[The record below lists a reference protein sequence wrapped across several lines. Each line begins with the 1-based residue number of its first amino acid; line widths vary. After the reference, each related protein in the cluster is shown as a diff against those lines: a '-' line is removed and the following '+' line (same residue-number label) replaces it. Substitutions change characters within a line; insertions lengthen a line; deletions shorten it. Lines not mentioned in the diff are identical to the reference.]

1 MLSFAAGIYG
11 SNPPKKGNKGNN
23 GCVSGVPTVSTY
35 ERLAFGGE
43 FGTVGPTTSQ
53 MASVPADTRLHDAA
67 AEVRDRVAYRALLA
81 FTFVLFVRPQDTI
94 PVLDPL
100 HLAEVFGTFGIL
112 ALGIGRLN
120 RGAPVTK
127 MSLELVAVLAFGA
140 IMLATAPFSIWP
152 GGAVGV
158 VTDLFSKVI
167 VVFVLILNT
176 LTTRTRFER
185 FVEVVVLSCCYVGVR
200 AVLDYA
206 MGLNLVEDGRAQ
218 GEGGLFG
225 NPNDMALNLV
235 AFLPLAVI
243 LMLGRQRP
251 IVRGI
256 LAIGAPAIVAA
267 IIFSR
272 SRGGTLGLVA
282 MLVVLLFQL
291 RRVKP
296 RVAVIVVAVTLFTI
310 PLLPD
315 SFTQRMSS
323 IIHPEEDVTGSR
335 EARKRLL
342 REAYQAYLD
351 HPVFGLG
358 AGQFLNYNPKERE
371 EVWHQTH
378 NAWLQVASELGT
390 GGLLVFS
397 VIVGSGFLAG
407 LQAVRVLRRSRP
419 RQRLKSREPAEV
431 LARRERLQLYAS
443 AVLASLTGWL
453 VAAMF
458 ASVAY
463 YWTLYLVLGLAIT
476 LRDITLREV
485 GEIGEP
491 ARVLRRAEAA

>member
-1 MLSFAAGIYG
+1 M
-11 SNPPKKGNKGNN
+11 
-23 GCVSGVPTVSTY
+23 STY
-35 ERLAFGGE
+35 ERLAFGGGFE
-43 FGTVGPTTSQ
+43 AIGPTPPKTS
-53 MASVPADTRLHDAA
+53 SDVADSTVLDTE
-67 AEVRDRVAYRALLA
+67 AEGRDYVAYRALLA
-81 FTFVLFVRPQDTI
+81 FTLVLFVRPQDTI
-94 PVLDPL
+94 PILDPL

-112 ALGIGRLN
+112 ALVIGRLN

-127 MSLELVAVLAFGA
+127 MTLELAAILAFAG
-140 IMLATAPFSIWP
+140 IMIGTAPFSIWP

-158 VTDLFSKVI
+158 VTDLFSKVV

-176 LTTRTRFER
+176 LTTRARFER
-185 FVEVVVLSCCYVGVR
+185 FVEIVVLSCCYVGVR

-206 MGLNLVEDGRAQ
+206 MGLNLVEDGRVQ

-235 AFLPLAVI
+235 AFLPLAMI
-243 LMLGRQRP
+243 LALKGQRLL
-251 IVRGI
+251 VRAI
-256 LAIGAPAIVAA
+256 LAIGVPAIVAA

-272 SRGGTLGLVA
+272 SRGGTLGLIG
-282 MLVVLLFQL
+282 MLLVLLFQI
-291 RRVKP
+291 RRVRP
-296 RVAVIVVAVTLFTI
+296 RVAVAVVAVTLFTI
-310 PLLPD
+310 PLLPE
-315 SFTQRMSS
+315 SFTHRMSS
-323 IIHPEEDVTGSR
+323 IFNPEEDPTGSR

-358 AGQFLNYNPKERE
+358 AGQFHNYNPKDRE
-371 EVWHQTH
+371 EVWHEAH

-390 GGLLVFS
+390 GGLLVFAVLVS
-397 VIVGSGFLAG
+397 SGFFAG
-407 LQAVRVLRRSRP
+407 LQAVRVLRRSRA
-419 RQRLKSREPAEV
+419 RYRRKSREPAEM
-431 LARRERLQLYAS
+431 LGRRDGLQLYAS

-485 GEIGEP
+485 GEIRGS
-491 ARVLRRAEAA
+491 ARAVRSAEAA

>member
-1 MLSFAAGIYG
+1 MPI
-11 SNPPKKGNKGNN
+11 
-23 GCVSGVPTVSTY
+23 VSAY
-35 ERLAFGGE
+35 ERLAFSGG
-43 FGTVGPTTSQ
+43 FSAVGLTSPQ
-53 MASVPADTRLHDAA
+53 TSPSAADTSLLDAE

-81 FTFVLFVRPQDTI
+81 FTLVLFVRPQDTI
-94 PVLDPL
+94 RVLEPL

-112 ALGIGRLN
+112 ALVIGRLN
-120 RGAPVTK
+120 RGASVTK
-127 MSLELVAVLAFGA
+127 MSLELLSVLAFGA

-167 VVFVLILNT
+167 VVFVLMLNT
-176 LTTRTRFER
+176 LTTRARFER

-206 MGLNLVEDGRAQ
+206 MGLNLVEDGRVEGA
-218 GEGGLFG
+218 GGLFG

-243 LMLGRQRP
+243 LMLGRERP
-251 IVRGI
+251 PVRAM
-256 LAIGAPAIVAA
+256 LAIGVPAIVAA

-282 MLVVLLFQL
+282 MLVVLLFQV

-296 RVAVIVVAVTLFTI
+296 RVAVAVVAVTLFTI

-323 IIHPEEDVTGSR
+323 IIHPEEDLTGSR
-335 EARKRLL
+335 EARKQLL

-358 AGQFLNYNPKERE
+358 AGQFLNYNPKDRE
-371 EVWHQTH
+371 QIWHQAH

-390 GGLLVFS
+390 PGLLVFA
-397 VIVGSGFLAG
+397 VIVGSGFIAG
-407 LQAVRVLRRSRP
+407 LQAVRVLRRTRG
-419 RQRLKSREPAEV
+419 RHRLKSREPAEV

-443 AVLASLTGWL
+443 AVLASLTGWV

-491 ARVLRRAEAA
+491 PRAVRRAEAA